1 MRIKPQIIAH
11 RGGGG
16 ETLENTRESI
26 GYALSQKVS
35 RYETDV
41 RALKDGTVVLQHDT
55 QLTSPWGDSRTVG
68 ELTSQEFFALRGP
81 AGQCPI
87 SLKAA
92 LEDFPTL
99 TYNVDIKEPRA
110 LEGALRAVSDTN
122 AWERIVF
129 SSFSSRTLTKLRKR
143 HPGVQTCLSPVEVV
157 QALVASHSAS
167 KRHFDSTGAFAQV
180 PLKWKGITVV
190 DRVFVSWCHSQ
201 GIKVEPWTIN
211 QETEML
217 QLADLGV
224 DAIMTDYPA
233 LAKAT
238 ITARSAYLP

>member
-1 MRIKPQIIAH
+1 MRINPQIIAH

-81 AGQCPI
+81 ERQHPI

-110 LEGALRAVSDTN
+110 LEGALRAVSDTD

>member
-1 MRIKPQIIAH
+1 MRITPQIIAH

-26 GYALSQKVS
+26 GYALAQKVS

-41 RALKDGTVVLQHDT
+41 RALKDGTVVLQHDA
-55 QLTSPWGDSRTVG
+55 QLTTPWGDPRKVG
-68 ELTSQEFFALRGP
+68 ELTPQEFFALRGP
-81 AGQCPI
+81 ERQHPI

-99 TYNVDIKEPRA
+99 AYNVDIKEPRA
-110 LEGALRAVSDTN
+110 LPGALQVVNAAD
-122 AWERIVF
+122 AWERVVF
-129 SSFSSRTLTKLRKR
+129 SSFSSRTLAKLRKS
-143 HPGVQTCLSPVEVV
+143 HPGAQTCLSPVEVV
-157 QALVASHSAS
+157 QAFIAARSAS
-167 KRHFDSTGAFAQV
+167 KWQFDSAAAFAQV
-180 PLKWKGITVV
+180 PLKWRGITIV

-201 GIKVEPWTIN
+201 GIRVEPWTIN
-211 QETEML
+211 EETEML
-217 QLADLGV
+217 QLTDLGV

-238 ITARSAYLP
+238 ISAR